1 MNLYS
6 KNLRGCARL
15 MRIALHELLKQLRE
29 ERNWSLEDL
38 SLKTQLG
45 VEKLS
50 MYEKGESTP
59 SIQTILK
66 LSNVLE
72 VPASNLMD
80 TLQN

>member
-1 MNLYS
+1 M
-6 KNLRGCARL
+6 KGCARL
-15 MRIALHELLKQLRE
+15 MTMKLHELLKQLRE

-38 SLKTQLG
+38 SKKTQVG

-50 MYEKGESTP
+50 MYEKGELTP
-59 SIQTILK
+59 SVQTILK

-80 TLQN
+80 GVQS

>member
-1 MNLYS
+1 ME
-6 KNLRGCARL
+6 GCARF
-15 MRIALHELLKQLRE
+15 MTMKLHELLKQLRE

-38 SLKTQLG
+38 SKKTQVG

-50 MYEKGESTP
+50 MYEKGELTP
-59 SIQTILK
+59 SVQTILK

-80 TLQN
+80 GVQS

>member
-1 MNLYS
+1 MTM
-6 KNLRGCARL
+6 K
-15 MRIALHELLKQLRE
+15 LHELLRQLRE

-38 SLKTQLG
+38 SKKTQVG

-50 MYEKGESTP
+50 MYEKGELTP
-59 SIQTILK
+59 SVQTILK

-80 TLQN
+80 SVQS

>member
-1 MNLYS
+1 MTM
-6 KNLRGCARL
+6 K
-15 MRIALHELLKQLRE
+15 LHELLKQIRE

-38 SLKTQLG
+38 SKKTQVG

-50 MYEKGESTP
+50 MYEKGELTP
-59 SIQTILK
+59 SVQTILK

-80 TLQN
+80 SVQS

>member
-1 MNLYS
+1 MTM
-6 KNLRGCARL
+6 K
-15 MRIALHELLKQLRE
+15 LHELLKQLRE

-38 SLKTQLG
+38 SKKTQVG

-50 MYEKGESTP
+50 MYEKGELTP
-59 SIQTILK
+59 SLQTILK

-80 TLQN
+80 SVKS

>member
-1 MNLYS
+1 MV
-6 KNLRGCARL
+6 KGCARF
-15 MRIALHELLKQLRE
+15 MTMKLHELLKQLRE
-29 ERNWSLEDL
+29 ERNWSLEEL
-38 SLKTQLG
+38 SKKTQVG

-50 MYEKGESTP
+50 MYEKGELTP

-80 TLQN
+80 GVQS